1 MPRQFS
7 QDDSSANAGAIVHVW
22 VASISEAE
30 CTACAQ
36 TLSGLMRDTLV
47 DLPGFLEGQV
57 LEADDRRSVVV
68 LTRWTSRHIWAQA
81 QWNHEVGRILTE
93 LFQSGAKM
101 VDTMY
106 YVRSAIRSAGDPR
119 P

>member
-7 QDDSSANAGAIVHVW
+7 QDDSIANAGEIVHVW
-22 VASISEAE
+22 VASIAPEE
-30 CTACAQ
+30 CTAAAQ
-36 TLSGLMRDTLV
+36 RLSDLMQDTV
-47 DLPGFLEGQV
+47 ADLQGFLEGEV
-57 LEADDRRSVVV
+57 LEADDRRSVIA
-68 LTRWTSRHIWAQA
+68 LTHWTSRHIWAQA
-81 QWNHEVGRILTE
+81 QWNQEVGKTIAA

-106 YVRSAIRSAGDPR
+106 YVRSVVRNTAGPR